1 MGAFLR
7 TFPGA
12 LFILTLVAGGAAQTR
27 GPYRA
32 SSNFAADLA
41 GMPDMREGCW
51 GTAEVAQWRVTF
63 SPPAGYRVRILEIHG
78 DLVSW
83 IKSMPKDPAT
93 PAESAAG
100 VLLGLQSTPAPGTSG
115 RCDVCSDVV
124 SRVRVWS
131 GTPETVGVLGT
142 TLLYIQDVVTQS
154 TPRSRAAFDLTQV
167 NEFLQADNKL
177 LVTVASWLNT
187 TGKPIH
193 AEPTFTLTYQFEEKA
208 Q

>member
-1 MGAFLR
+1 VFLQ
-7 TFPGA
+7 A
-12 LFILTLVAGGAAQTR
+12 LRIALLILALVAGGEAQTI
-27 GPYRA
+27 GPYHA

-41 GMPDMREGCW
+41 GVPDTRAGCW
-51 GTAEVAQWRVTF
+51 GTADVAQWRITF
-63 SPPAGYRVRILEIHG
+63 FPPAGYRVRILEIHG

-93 PAESAAG
+93 PGESAAG
-100 VLLGLQSTPAPGTSG
+100 VLLGLQSTPAAGTSG
-115 RCDVCSDVV
+115 RCDICSDVA
-124 SRVRVWS
+124 SRVRVRS
-131 GTPETVGVLGT
+131 GTPETVDVLGT
-142 TLLYIQDVVTQS
+142 TMLYIQDVVTQL
-154 TPRSRAAFDLTQV
+154 TPRSRAAYDLAQV

-193 AEPTFTLTYQFEEKA
+193 VEPTFTLTYQFEEKA